1 MPTQKHPSN
10 KPLSEYERYLRV
22 PELLALQ
29 KPGDLRAHHDELLFQ
44 IVHQVEELW
53 MKLALEEL
61 ALTIQRLDRDQWV
74 QARYSLARIRQIED
88 LMTHQ
93 FRLIEQML
101 PAAYFAV
108 RAALGRG
115 SGQESPGFNAMLREV
130 PKLWPHFAATFERAG
145 LTVLEVH
152 KDPDRHPQLL
162 ELAEAMLEVDEG
174 FQIFRYHHLNLVKRI
189 IGHGTPSLKGKPT
202 ELLEAS
208 MGTQLFPALWAI
220 REEIFKHFVP
230 GAPIAYGHG
239 SHHEEGS

>member
-1 MPTQKHPSN
+1 MPNGPSSSR
-10 KPLSEYERYLRV
+10 PLSEYERYLRV
-22 PELLALQ
+22 PELLGLQ
-29 KPGDLRAHHDELLFQ
+29 KTADARVHHDELLFQ

-61 ALTIQRLDRDQWV
+61 VLTKDRLDRDEFV
-74 QARYSLARIRQIED
+74 QARVSLARIFNIEQ

-115 SGQESPGFNAMLREV
+115 SGQESPGFNAMLRET
-130 PKLWPHFAATFERAG
+130 PKLWPHFENALVRAG
-145 LTVLEVH
+145 VTLLDIH
-152 KDPDRHPQLL
+152 KDPNRHPAML
-162 ELAEAMLEVDEG
+162 ELAEAMIDVDEG
-174 FQIFRYHHLNLVKRI
+174 FQTFRYHHLALVKRI
-189 IGHGTPSLKGKPT
+189 IGGNTPSLKGKPT

-208 MGTQLFPALWAI
+208 FKTQLFPALWEV

-230 GAPIAYGHG
+230 GHPIP
-239 SHHEEGS
+239 

>member
-1 MPTQKHPSN
+1 MPSGPPSTR
-10 KPLSEYERYLRV
+10 PLSEYERYLRV
-22 PELLALQ
+22 PELLGLQ
-29 KPGDLRAHHDELLFQ
+29 KAGDIRAHHDELLFQ

-61 ALTIQRLDRDQWV
+61 VLTNDRLDRDQLV
-74 QARYSLARIRQIED
+74 QARYSLARIFQIEQ
-88 LMTHQ
+88 LMTQQ

-115 SGQESPGFNAMLREV
+115 SGQESPGFNAMLRET
-130 PKLWPHFAATFERAG
+130 PKVWPHFQGALDRAG
-145 LTVLEVH
+145 VTLLDIH
-152 KDPDRHPQLL
+152 KDPNRHPALL
-162 ELAEAMLEVDEG
+162 ELAEAMIDVDEG
-174 FQIFRYHHLNLVKRI
+174 FQTFRYHHINLVKRI

-208 MGTQLFPALWAI
+208 FKTQLFPALWEV

-230 GAPIAYGHG
+230 GAPIPYGHG
-239 SHHEEGS
+239 NQG